1 MGFFFSNLWKNDN
14 EIIMLGL
21 DSSGKTSILNYLK
34 EQLGEN
40 SPIRYNSRDNLCFTY
55 KGLNIIVVDLGGYDN
70 YFNERK
76 MKEYFGKAKGFIFVV
91 DSGDKYRF
99 KEELFREFE
108 NIFSK
113 DRFKTQPILILA
125 NKQDLNGALNI
136 EDIIKKIEIEK
147 NKNRDWLAV
156 GTSVI
161 TGEGIDVGF
170 DWLISILNKKYNSK

>member
-1 MGFFFSNLWKNDN
+1 
-14 EIIMLGL
+14 
-21 DSSGKTSILNYLK
+21 
-34 EQLGEN
+34 
-40 SPIRYNSRDNLCFTY
+40 
-55 KGLNIIVVDLGGYDN
+55 
-70 YFNERK
+70 
-76 MKEYFGKAKGFIFVV
+76 MKDYFGKAKGFIFVV